1 MSSAL
6 DCVANDYDNKEDE
19 YDIYDKT
26 SSESNS
32 YFDDIDAEIAELQG
46 YCDLARSIGE
56 ETKSKELLNALSVSF
71 EKIKVLVGRRRLLY
85 LQKVEERRSI
95 CTSTSVNMATKIRS
109 SVLMEQTPPKT
120 LKHISSLAHAICRN
134 KPNIW
139 KYCY

>member
-71 EKIKVLVGRRRLLY
+71 EKIK
-85 LQKVEERRSI
+85 KSWWAEEGSYIYRKSKNAGV
-95 CTSTSVNMATKIRS
+95 SVQ
-109 SVLMEQTPPKT
+109 VPQ
-120 LKHISSLAHAICRN
+120 
-134 KPNIW
+134 
-139 KYCY
+139 